1 MAVVYSTVRAVV
13 SLEEA
18 EGHQHLAGEHGGG
31 CEQMSPLPPR
41 GPSDFFCIF
50 LIQNPAFWC
59 ILWLRKWVLPSLVSS
74 TQLTS
79 TSTSTSTQGP
89 STSTS
94 TSTSG
99 PSTSTS
105 TSTKHKS
112 LALRHTAQNKR
123 CCSLV
128 YGQTSN
134 IKYSLIN

>member
-1 MAVVYSTVRAVV
+1 MEGESGEQVGGEFV
-13 SLEEA
+13 SVTSS
-18 EGHQHLAGEHGGG
+18 GG
-31 CEQMSPLPPR
+31 CFVQVWR
-41 GPSDFFCIF
+41 
-50 LIQNPAFWC
+50 
-59 ILWLRKWVLPSLVSS
+59 SLVSS
-74 TQLTS
+74 TQL

-94 TSTSG
+94 TSTQSSSTSTSTSTSG

-105 TSTKHKS
+105 TKRKS

-134 IKYSLIN
+134 KKYSLIN